1 MPQENSSF
9 VFIAQL
15 AIPRALEQRFTE
27 LYDTDH
33 VPALMTVPGV
43 RSCSR
48 YKLVWADTDEMPEY
62 LAIYNVDAPDVPKSQ
77 QWREASASGEWPS
90 AIRPHLTVRRHGMFE
105 RVKSV
110 KP

>member
-1 MPQENSSF
+1 MPQQSSSF
-9 VFIAQL
+9 IFIVQL
-15 AIPRALEQRFTE
+15 AIPRSLEQHFTE

-48 YKLVWADTDEMPEY
+48 YKLVWSDTDEMPEY
-62 LAIYNVDAPDVPKSQ
+62 LAIYDVDAPDVPKSQ
-77 QWREASASGEWPS
+77 QWREASASGKWPS

-105 RVKSV
+105 RVRSF